1 MEKMRRGRKRKR
13 RDWTLPLPFCKN
25 SCGHSC
31 GPGWY
36 ELSVKELKIPVL
48 SAVTLKRA
56 GLSRRHSHIYKA
68 CAPPRTTF
76 PFRKVS
82 QAYHSSDHRTAPE
95 RFFSTADR
103 RRHAGPSWIAEGPR
117 STPVAGPQ
125 QVVLYYIGLHGPQVP
140 DRLIQTVD
148 RPLSATD
155 GLPDDYQIR

>member
-82 QAYHSSDHRTAPE
+82 PARVSFLRSQNGTRA
-95 RFFSTADR
+95 FFFDSRPTTPR
-103 RRHAGPSWIAEGPR
+103 RP
-117 STPVAGPQ
+117 
-125 QVVLYYIGLHGPQVP
+125 L
-140 DRLIQTVD
+140 VD
-148 RPLSATD
+148 RGRASINT
-155 GLPDDYQIR
+155 R